1 MPFPSDFHVSD
12 DPSAATGVRVA
23 FGPTTL
29 PANRDNVQTRP
40 DAWNRHDGFSINSA
54 LMTHL
59 PGLSVQGMVTLE
71 DIGASVAPGATSAI
85 VDTTTGALHPHWAE
99 LDVSSPDPTPEEDER
114 VLLLRP
120 AQPYEWQR
128 TYAVGLRGLVDAAGA
143 PIQPSPAFAALRDG
157 TPTQDPDIERQRAY
171 YDEVV
176 FPALEAA
183 GFARAELVSAWGFTT
198 MSRQSALGDM
208 LHMREDALAWAE
220 SQGLAYE
227 LDVVE
232 DRDCA
237 APGEHIARQIEG
249 RITMPYYTTAN
260 TPSTYL
266 LRGEDGLPEIAGTKS
281 VPFTMRVP
289 CSVAHGADGSGA
301 TARSAAILQYGHGLL
316 GGWGEVNGGYLAE
329 MADRYGWILYA
340 SGWTGFKAAD
350 SPGIALMLALDPSD
364 FAFIPEG
371 THQGMVEF
379 MLGMRAVTGP
389 MASDP
394 ALTFDGQQVVD
405 PERKFYYGNSQGG
418 ILGSAYLAWSPDIS
432 RGVLGVG
439 GGPYSLLLTRS
450 RDFEDFF
457 RIFKEKY
464 LDHRDISLF
473 VNGLTQQLWDA
484 TEPGGWMWDMTRDT
498 DAPKGVLMQVAIN
511 DNQVTTLGAH
521 YQARAYGA
529 KTLAPAVRPIWGVDE
544 VQAPYSDGAVLVE
557 WRYTDTP
564 EEPVLG
570 VPPDGPDTHE
580 CPRRERAAQDQMRTF
595 LETGVVEQ
603 TCPEGGCVGLQ
614 AVTCP

>member
-1 MPFPSDFHVSD
+1 
-12 DPSAATGVRVA
+12 
-23 FGPTTL
+23 
-29 PANRDNVQTRP
+29 
-40 DAWNRHDGFSINSA
+40 
-54 LMTHL
+54 
-59 PGLSVQGMVTLE
+59 
-71 DIGASVAPGATSAI
+71 
-85 VDTTTGALHPHWAE
+85 
-99 LDVSSPDPTPEEDER
+99 
-114 VLLLRP
+114 
-120 AQPYEWQR
+120 
-128 TYAVGLRGLVDAAGA
+128 
-143 PIQPSPAFAALRDG
+143 
-157 TPTQDPDIERQRAY
+157 
-171 YDEVV
+171 
-176 FPALEAA
+176 
-183 GFARAELVSAWGFTT
+183 
-198 MSRQSALGDM
+198 
-208 LHMREDALAWAE
+208 
-220 SQGLAYE
+220 
-227 LDVVE
+227 
-232 DRDCA
+232 
-237 APGEHIARQIEG
+237 
-249 RITMPYYTTAN
+249 
-260 TPSTYL
+260 
-266 LRGEDGLPEIAGTKS
+266 
-281 VPFTMRVP
+281 
-289 CSVAHGADGSGA
+289 
-301 TARSAAILQYGHGLL
+301 
-316 GGWGEVNGGYLAE
+316 
-329 MADRYGWILYA
+329 
-340 SGWTGFKAAD
+340 
-350 SPGIALMLALDPSD
+350 MLALDPSD

-529 KTLAPAVRPIWGVDE
+529 KTLAPAVRPIWGIDE

-557 WRYTDTP
+557 WLYTDTP
-564 EEPVLG
+564 SEPVLG

-603 TCPEGGCVGLQ
+603 TCPDGGCVGLR
-614 AVTCP
+614 AETCP